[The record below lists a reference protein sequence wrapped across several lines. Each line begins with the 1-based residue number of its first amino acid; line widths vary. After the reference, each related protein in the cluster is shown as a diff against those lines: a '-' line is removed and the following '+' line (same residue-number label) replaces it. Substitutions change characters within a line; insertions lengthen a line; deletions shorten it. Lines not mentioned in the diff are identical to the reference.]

1 MSGLTAKRSYRRFIA
16 GLTAILMA
24 VIVST
29 AEAVETII
37 VGEIVNET
45 TGEAIP
51 NVNIHFRGT
60 KIGTSSDAN
69 GAYALRVDMQ
79 AKAQLVFSAV
89 GYYTQR
95 FEIEPGSMA
104 GLQVSMREKVATLT
118 EVVIAPNENPALAIL
133 RQVREHRKEND
144 RTLHADLMTD
154 VKREQTLYVSHIG
167 KRQLRRA
174 LWRSLQAGMIAQED
188 STYILPLYRET
199 QTYRLNGKEMIPAN
213 DQRTQALILTSTD
226 YSALIGSEGNLNFYA
241 PSVSLMKHAFLSPL
255 APSGNLYYRYYLTE
269 SEANGLTESEANDLT
284 AERSDSASGPS
295 AEGGLVRIA
304 FRTRNPFYATFNGE
318 MVIDTTTFALR
329 AINAYVPAEVAVN
342 YVNTLHVSQTLL
354 PDGSIADEHIS
365 ALLDV
370 NIKSEKAG
378 TVFPTLLLNTS
389 LSRDPR
395 TTSLPSLPSL
405 PSSTSYTSSSSSSSS
420 SSSPSSPSS
429 SEVSADSAFAA
440 LDSLPIIK
448 TAKWFATIATTGY
461 IPTGSFLDIGHIE
474 EILQVNHHEGVHLG
488 LPFRTNEKM
497 SKIVSLEASVGYGIK
512 DRRAKGLGR
521 ISVNLPTLRRNI
533 LQLEYHDRYVWSEVD
548 DFDRLMRENSMGW
561 RNFDFT
567 SYAFEALHRDKKCVN
582 TAIRQRQLQFHWFA
596 DWTSFLE
603 THAYVRIG
611 NQPADIQLSNSQIF
625 KSSNINYQSLS
636 LIARFSWGERKYDG
650 YFLRRYAYSSK
661 YPVLYVGLEGGHW
674 SPTGTKSADLTAQR
688 SNSANGL
695 SAEGG
700 LFTHLRLMLTQHANL
715 GMGGT
720 LTYVVQG
727 GAIFGKVPPTL
738 LWHANANQGYAYDPY
753 RFTMLHGYELMADK
767 YVALHAEWNGQGI
780 LFNLIPGIRWLHL
793 RELVEAKIAY
803 GYLSEIHKSQIT
815 NVKSQHNFYAEVGVG
830 LGNILRV
837 CDLYSVW
844 GYTKESRWQW
854 AMRFRIHLGL

>member
-1 MSGLTAKRSYRRFIA
+1 MTKLRNIVFLGLLALGSW
-16 GLTAILMA
+16 LH
-24 VIVST
+24 
-29 AEAVETII
+29 AVETII

-144 RTLHADLMTD
+144 RTLHADLSTD
-154 VKREQTLYVSHIG
+154 VQREQTLYVSHIG

-199 QTYRLNGKEMIPAN
+199 QTYRLNGKEMTPAN

-255 APSGNLYYRYYLTE
+255 APGGNLYYRYY
-269 SEANGLTESEANDLT
+269 LTESEANDLT

-295 AEGGLVRIA
+295 AEGGLVKIA

-342 YVNTLHVSQTLL
+342 YVNTLHVSQSLL

-378 TVFPTLLLNTS
+378 TIFPTLLLNTS

-395 TTSLPSLPSL
+395 TTSLPSLPS
-405 PSSTSYTSSSSSSSS
+405 SSSSSSF

-440 LDSLPIIK
+440 LDSLPIIR

-567 SYAFEALHRDKKCVN
+567 SYAFEALHRDKRCVN

-603 THAYVRIG
+603 THAYVRVG
-611 NQPADIQLSNSQIF
+611 NQPADIGGQNSDFRIQN
-625 KSSNINYQSLS
+625 SDINYQSLS

-674 SPTGTKSADLTAQR
+674 SPTGTKGADLTAQR

-720 LTYVVQG
+720 LTYVLQG

-793 RELVEAKIAY
+793 RELVEGKIAY

-815 NVKSQHNFYAEVGVG
+815 NVKSPHNFYAEVGVG

-844 GYTKESRWQW
+844 GYTKDTRWQW

>member
-1 MSGLTAKRSYRRFIA
+1 MTKLRNIVFLGLLALGSW
-16 GLTAILMA
+16 LH
-24 VIVST
+24 
-29 AEAVETII
+29 AVETII

-144 RTLHADLMTD
+144 RTLHADLTAD
-154 VKREQTLYVSHIG
+154 VQREQTLYVSHIN
-167 KRQLRRA
+167 KRHLRRA

-199 QTYRLNGKEMIPAN
+199 QTYRLNGKEMTPAN

-255 APSGNLYYRYYLTE
+255 APSGNLYYRYYLI
-269 SEANGLTESEANDLT
+269 ESEANDLT
-284 AERSDSASGPS
+284 AERSDSASGLTGE
-295 AEGGLVRIA
+295 AGLVKIA

-318 MVIDTTTFALR
+318 MIIDTTTFALR

-342 YVNTLHVSQTLL
+342 YVNTLHVSQSLL

-378 TVFPTLLLNTS
+378 TIFPTLLLTTTLNNPDAAVV
-389 LSRDPR
+389 RDPDVAVVR
-395 TTSLPSLPSL
+395 NNGITELRD
-405 PSSTSYTSSSSSSSS
+405 YDSSSAA
-420 SSSPSSPSS
+420 P
-429 SEVSADSAFAA
+429 DSAFAV

-603 THAYVRIG
+603 THAYVRVG
-611 NQPADIQLSNSQIF
+611 NQPADISGQNSEFRGQN
-625 KSSNINYQSLS
+625 SDINYQSLS

-674 SPTGTKSADLTAQR
+674 SLTGTKGADLT
-688 SNSANGL
+688 
-695 SAEGG
+695 AEGG

-720 LTYVVQG
+720 LTYVLQG

-767 YVALHAEWNGQGI
+767 YVALHVEWNGQGI

-793 RELVEAKIAY
+793 RELVEGKIAY
-803 GYLSEIHKSQIT
+803 GYLSEIHKSQFT
-815 NVKSQHNFYAEVGVG
+815 NVKSPHNFYAEVGVG

-844 GYTKESRWQW
+844 GYTKDTRWQW